1 MANTPEHQQIIDR
14 LKERHP
20 PVGNFAQANHHMN
33 SWEVLEMIN
42 DQYPF
47 ALEITEVYGL
57 MQAAGYVQDLIP
69 GTNRMVWLMG

>member
-1 MANTPEHQQIIDR
+1 MANTPEHQQILDR

-20 PVGNFAQANHHMN
+20 PVATFAAAKHYMN

-42 DQYPF
+42 DQYPCT
-47 ALEITEVYGL
+47 LDITEVYAL
-57 MQAAGYVQDLIP
+57 MQEAGYVQDLIP